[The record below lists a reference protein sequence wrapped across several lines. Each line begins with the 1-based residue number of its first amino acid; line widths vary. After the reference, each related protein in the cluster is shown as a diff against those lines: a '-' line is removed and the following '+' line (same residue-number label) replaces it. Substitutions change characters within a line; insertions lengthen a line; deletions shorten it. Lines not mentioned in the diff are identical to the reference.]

1 MLAPQQRRGVHV
13 WRHLPGRGV
22 RWVRD
27 QWGSSLQ
34 FRTVS
39 TTVFFTFASALIL
52 GLFLSH
58 QVSTGLFQ
66 SRFAQV
72 QAEANHGLN
81 QARTIFENANTN
93 DQENTSNLVTD
104 TLGSLAGGSGG
115 TMARDFILVPLDEG
129 QNLYV
134 GSISS
139 SGVSEDLISQE
150 MSDAVAEDQSIYWQ
164 SVSVPIGV
172 GGQTGPGLVFGTQLV
187 LPPGNFY
194 ALYLVY
200 DLTEVQST
208 LDYLTNVLVLALVIL
223 LVLNIM
229 ISLFTTRQ
237 VVRPVQQA
245 AATAESLSS
254 GDLSVRMSVRRRDEM
269 ARLGTSFNRMADNI
283 QDQITQLADLSM
295 IQQRFVS
302 DVSHELRTP
311 LTTVSMAA
319 EVLHDSRYDFDPM
332 NRRSAELLYHQVE
345 RFQALLAD
353 LLEISRF
360 DAGAAEVA
368 AESTDI
374 LHLAADVVLTAQPLA
389 DNADTE
395 VWVVPVGEDFTA
407 DVDHRR
413 IERILR
419 NLVNNA
425 IEHGESRPVDVIVAS
440 DDTQVAVVVR
450 DHGIGMSEEQVA
462 HVFDRFWRADPART
476 RTTGGSGLGLSI
488 AAEDT
493 RLHHGQLDV
502 WGELG
507 EGTAF
512 RLVLPRSRGEATT
525 ATPPLCLPPEY
536 DLATRRPAREIE
548 FPQESDA
555 DTDAVSGTETE
566 DARHAVDLPK
576 RAYEQ
581 SLHPPKP
588 PRNETGGER

>member
-1 MLAPQQRRGVHV
+1 MLAPQQRRGARG
-13 WRHLPGRGV
+13 WLYLPGHGV
-22 RWVRD
+22 RWIRD
-27 QWGSSLQ
+27 RWVSSLQ

-58 QVSTGLFQ
+58 QVSTGLFE

-104 TLGSLAGGSGG
+104 TLGSLAGGSG
-115 TMARDFILVPLDEG
+115 TMARGFILVPLDEG

-139 SGVSEDLISQE
+139 AGVSEDLITQE
-150 MSDAVAEDQSIYWQ
+150 MSDAVAEDQGIYWQ
-164 SVSVPIGV
+164 SVSVPVGV
-172 GGQTGPGLVFGTQLV
+172 GEQTGPGLVFGTQLV

-229 ISLFTTRQ
+229 IALFTTRQ

-254 GDLSVRMSVRRRDEM
+254 GDLSVRMAVRRRDEV

-319 EVLHDSRYDFDPM
+319 EVLHDSRYDFDPV

-395 VWVVPVGEDFTA
+395 VWVVPVGENFTA

-440 DDTQVAVVVR
+440 DEVQVAVVVR
-450 DHGIGMSEEQVA
+450 DHGIGMNEEQVA

-502 WGELG
+502 WGEPG
-507 EGTAF
+507 EGAAF
-512 RLVLPRSRGEATT
+512 RLVLPRNRGEATT
-525 ATPPLCLPPEY
+525 ATPPLCLPPDY
-536 DLATRRPAREIE
+536 DLADRRPAREIE
-548 FPQESDA
+548 FPQDDNAEAHDNTASH
-555 DTDAVSGTETE
+555 S
-566 DARHAVDLPK
+566 HADLPK

-588 PRNETGGER
+588 PRNENGGER